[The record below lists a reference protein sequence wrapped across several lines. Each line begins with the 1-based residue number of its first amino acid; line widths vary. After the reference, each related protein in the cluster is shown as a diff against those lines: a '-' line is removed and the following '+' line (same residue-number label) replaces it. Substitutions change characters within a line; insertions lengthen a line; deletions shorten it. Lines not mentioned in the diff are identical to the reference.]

1 MKPEQYLFSNLN
13 DLKTSFQPRKIS
25 NNVDLTE
32 EIFRLVMSKKF
43 RKCSVSPEYA
53 EHIRQSIE
61 QNIKNN
67 NPIKIAF
74 VFGSYK
80 LWQLKESPE
89 VDWAELFSLIYYAN
103 WLKPICEIYRLGVWY
118 DFYSDD
124 VIVPKMDN
132 IDPADTL
139 AYRESFKKLLGFIK
153 KYLPNNLKITYNRVG
168 DQYKNEAEF
177 NADLREKMETL
188 KDGVKNGL
196 PELSDEMRALIDLN
210 VKPTEEQL
218 KDPHWRE
225 KIALMH
231 DAYCL
236 VKYRR
241 PYYRVPD
248 KILASTYRVKNS
260 ISVGTTKR
268 SIAKFWVGVGVLEKN
283 GDDFNQLIL
292 SPTQIANSNLK
303 EEPISMPGLIGKNF
317 RHIKIKG

>member
-1 MKPEQYLFSNLN
+1 
-13 DLKTSFQPRKIS
+13 
-25 NNVDLTE
+25 
-32 EIFRLVMSKKF
+32 
-43 RKCSVSPEYA
+43 
-53 EHIRQSIE
+53 
-61 QNIKNN
+61 
-67 NPIKIAF
+67 
-74 VFGSYK
+74 
-80 LWQLKESPE
+80 
-89 VDWAELFSLIYYAN
+89 
-103 WLKPICEIYRLGVWY
+103 
-118 DFYSDD
+118 
-124 VIVPKMDN
+124 
-132 IDPADTL
+132 
-139 AYRESFKKLLGFIK
+139 
-153 KYLPNNLKITYNRVG
+153 
-168 DQYKNEAEF
+168 
-177 NADLREKMETL
+177 METL